1 VVNKELKIYKMKK
14 ILLFLA
20 IGLISFQSF
29 SQKRSKSDRSVF
41 PNNNTSAKYEFMII
55 KGYSSNDLDA
65 VATSSMNQTR
75 VKIFFDL
82 VGANMNESLNEMK
95 YRSLAHAVN
104 VVSKDGWD
112 FISSDVI
119 VSNGALLHFYY
130 MKRLK
135 K

>member
-41 PNNNTSAKYEFMII
+41 PNKNTSAKYEFMII

-135 K
+135 E

>member
-1 VVNKELKIYKMKK
+1 MKK
-14 ILLFLA
+14 VLLLLT

-41 PNNNTSAKYEFMII
+41 PNKNTTAQYEFMII

-65 VATSSMNQTR
+65 VGTSSMNQTR
-75 VKIFFDL
+75 AKISFDF

-104 VVSKDGWD
+104 VVSKDGWE
-112 FISSDVI
+112 FINSNII

-135 K
+135 KIN

>member
-65 VATSSMNQTR
+65 VGTSSMNQTR
-75 VKIFFDL
+75 AKISFDF

-135 K
+135 E

>member
-41 PNNNTSAKYEFMII
+41 PNKNTSAKYEFMII

>member
-41 PNNNTSAKYEFMII
+41 PNKNTSAQYEFMII